1 MPGFGNIYRQ
11 CSWGFGDFRGWRGL
25 DKIFEESRAVPRY
38 TGGLFGFRLSTCD
51 FFEGRS
57 EVHDGYG
64 WQDRCGGCLHC

>member
-51 FFEGRS
+51 SFEGR
-57 EVHDGYG
+57 
-64 WQDRCGGCLHC
+64 